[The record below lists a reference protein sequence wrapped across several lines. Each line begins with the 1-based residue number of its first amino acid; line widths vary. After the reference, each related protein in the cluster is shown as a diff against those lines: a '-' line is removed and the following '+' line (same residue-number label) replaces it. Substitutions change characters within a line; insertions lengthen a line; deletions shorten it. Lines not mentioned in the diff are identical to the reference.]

1 MISRAG
7 NGGPRTL
14 SRTTD
19 AKLDCVFVENALLFV
34 VNNKLEAW
42 PLLAPPDLSTPP
54 CYYLIDEHGV
64 VWVTVLD
71 FADHVEIGDTRLDH
85 QHVST
90 LSHIPGK
97 V

>member
-1 MISRAG
+1 MEAGSVGESRIS
-7 NGGPRTL
+7 
-14 SRTTD
+14 
-19 AKLDCVFVENALLFV
+19 LFL
-34 VNNKLEAW
+34 K
-42 PLLAPPDLSTPP
+42 
-54 CYYLIDEHGV
+54 YYLIDEHGV

-97 V
+97 VEM